1 MKRINEMNS
10 FSFKSIYSLLALTML
25 LSACSLGAKKDANFY
40 ATEACSNAKGV
51 PAMVTMVNWSK
62 ARQLDSKWDRAANA
76 HADSQVFKTE
86 LDRLSQYLDNDD
98 PRFREVELNWSRAG
112 LILISE
118 CSALKLK

>member
-1 MKRINEMNS
+1 MERISEMNS
-10 FSFKSIYSLLALTML
+10 FRFMSIALLLALTMM
-25 LSACSLGAKKDANFY
+25 LSACTIGAKKDANFY

-76 HADSQVFKTE
+76 HTDSQVFKAE

-98 PRFREVELNWSRAG
+98 PQFREVELNWSRAG